1 MEDNNYRMLLR
12 AHIPVV
18 LNYLPNHPAL
28 SFQRDRGP
36 GHNSE
41 ATLAFKASQGLVP
54 ISWPLFSP
62 DLSLIESIWDIMKDT
77 LQEID
82 PELHRK
88 FKRLRGAV
96 LRAWNALIDAEI
108 RAEIS
113 TMRQRCQ
120 DVIDIQG
127 METKW

>member
-1 MEDNNYRMLLR
+1 
-12 AHIPVV
+12 
-18 LNYLPNHPAL
+18 
-28 SFQRDRGP
+28 
-36 GHNSE
+36 
-41 ATLAFKASQGLVP
+41 VP
-54 ISWPLFSP
+54 IFWPLFSP

-82 PELHRK
+82 LELHRK

-96 LRAWNALIDAEI
+96 LRAWNALIYAEI

-120 DVIDIQG
+120 DVIDTQG